1 MAKQN
6 KGRKFFAASATAALV
21 ASAIVPVASAA
32 QVNDYNKISD
42 YAKEAVQSLVDA
54 GVIQGDTNGNF
65 NPLNTVT
72 RAQAAEIFTKALEL
86 EADGDVNFKDVKK
99 GAWYYNSIAA
109 VVANGIFEGVSATE
123 FAPNKSLTRSE
134 AAKILVEAFGLEGS
148 ADLSQF
154 ADASSVKP
162 WAKSYLETAVAN
174 GVIQGSATNG
184 KTSLNPN
191 ASITRQDFALVFA
204 RTLELVETPAE
215 ATAVKAINNTT
226 VEVTFEDAVE
236 NVKALDFKIDGLEIK
251 NAAVKQTNKKV
262 VVLTTAAQTA
272 DKEYVVTL
280 DGENI
285 GKFKGVAA
293 VIPTAITFVDNTYS
307 IQATNGSQVTVKAQ
321 VTVPDG
327 QSKKDIP
334 VTFNVYT
341 GKNNDT
347 AINPQI
353 VGEAVTDENGVATY
367 TYTRYNGDTD
377 YVDAYATGAAAK
389 KATAK
394 VYWTS
399 PIGISDVTKETTVAN
414 NAKKVYQITGK
425 KNTTVY
431 VAFEENLNVTP
442 DKGVTT
448 AKVEGF
454 TTWTLDSNGNK
465 LAGSANGYPY
475 EFTTGGKAVT
485 EVLLDANGKA
495 NLVVTGVNA
504 SVTPV
509 VYEVTDAYAGAKTSS
524 TTSVDFS
531 YDKTAKQV
539 KGSKVTFQQTQILG
553 LTVAAEGKA
562 NAATWKNAKEMGG
575 RDYVATVK
583 TAAGAAA
590 VGTPVR
596 LAFNDKTTNN
606 LSTLRVYDVEGKEV
620 AKTTSGDVV
629 YFDGLT
635 TNSKGEVK
643 FTVTNSAANA
653 FATPT
658 VFIENG
664 TKAGLDSADLQQV
677 SEITYFSDVLA
688 SDYTSKLVSTT
699 STDTT
704 EVVTAFGANDDA
716 RFAYQLS
723 DQNGKPRAYD
733 KATSV
738 SFQVT
743 NTGASALT
751 VTVGTQVYTVSP
763 GGVGTYNAD
772 IVAGATEAVIYVKG
786 NGTSSATVIAT
797 PSTTGLALGQVSA
810 NVTFASGA
818 TTTAFSVD
826 KVKSTN
832 GVATADVVTF
842 TFNENVNVGNVT
854 VIAGSTVAALQAD
867 ATNAKVLRATFVNP
881 LVSGTANNQFKVSY
895 AGKVY
900 TFELQADGTFKQI

>member
-32 QVNDYNKISD
+32 QVNDYNKISG

-109 VVANGIFEGVSATE
+109 VVANGIFEGVSANE

-215 ATAVKAINNTT
+215 ATTVKAINNTT

-272 DKEYVVTL
+272 DKEYVVSL
-280 DGENI
+280 DGEEI

-394 VYWTS
+394 VYWTN
-399 PIGISDVTKETTVAN
+399 PIGISDVTKETTLAN

-448 AKVEGF
+448 AKVEGL
-454 TTWTLDSNGNK
+454 TTYTLNSNGNK
-465 LAGSANGYPY
+465 LAGTVNGYPY

-485 EVLLDANGKA
+485 EVVLDANGKA

-504 SVTPV
+504 TVTPV
-509 VYEVTDAYAGAKTSS
+509 VYEVTDAYVGTPITS
-524 TTSVDFS
+524 TTDFS

-553 LTVAAEGKA
+553 LTVVAEGKA
-562 NAATWKNAKEMGG
+562 NAATRFDDKQMGG

-583 TAAGAAA
+583 TAAGVAA
-590 VGTPVR
+590 VGTPVK

-606 LSTLRVYDVEGKEV
+606 LSTLKIYDADGKEV
-620 AKTTSGDVV
+620 TNRTTSGDVV

-658 VFIENG
+658 VFIDNG
-664 TKAGLDSADLQQV
+664 TKPGTLDAADLQQV
-677 SEITYFSDVLA
+677 GEITYFSNVLP

-699 STDTT
+699 TADTT
-704 EVVTAFGANDDA
+704 EVVTAFGANDVA

-723 DQNGKPRAYD
+723 DQNGKPRAYSQP
-733 KATSV
+733 TTV
-738 SFQVT
+738 SFQIT

-751 VTVGTQVYTVSP
+751 VTVNGQVSTVSP
-763 GGVGTYNAD
+763 GGVETYSATIAAN
-772 IVAGATEAVIYVKG
+772 GTEAEIFVKG
-786 NGTSSATVIAT
+786 TGTTSATVIAT
-797 PSTTGLALGQVSA
+797 PSTTGLALGQVST

-818 TTTAFSVD
+818 TTTAFTVD

-854 VIAGSTVAALQAD
+854 VIAGSTVAAIQAD

>member
-109 VVANGIFEGVSATE
+109 VVANGIFEGVSANE

-148 ADLSQF
+148 ADLGQF

-215 ATAVKAINNTT
+215 ATTVKAINNTT
-226 VEVTFEDAVE
+226 VEVTFEDEVE

-272 DKEYVVTL
+272 DKEYVVSL
-280 DGENI
+280 DGEEI

-341 GKNNDT
+341 NKNNDT

-353 VGEAVTDENGVATY
+353 IGEAVTDENGVATY
-367 TYTRYNGDTD
+367 TYTRYNGDVD
-377 YVDAYATGAAAK
+377 FVDAYATGAAAK

-399 PIGISDVTKETTVAN
+399 PIAISDVTKETTLAN

-454 TTWTLDSNGNK
+454 TTWNLDSNGNK
-465 LAGSANGYPY
+465 SGISPTGYPY

-495 NLVVTGVNA
+495 NLVVTGTNA
-504 SVTPV
+504 AVTPV
-509 VYEVTDAYAGAKTSS
+509 VYEVTGAYAGTPITS
-524 TTSVDFS
+524 TTDFS

-553 LTVAAEGKA
+553 LTLVAEGKA
-562 NAATWKNAKEMGG
+562 NAATRFDDTQIGG

-583 TAAGAAA
+583 TAAGVAA
-590 VGTPVR
+590 VGTPVK

-606 LSTLRVYDVEGKEV
+606 LSTLKIYDADGKEV
-620 AKTTSGDVV
+620 TNRTTSGDVV
-629 YFDGLT
+629 YFEGLT

-653 FATPT
+653 YATPT
-658 VFIENG
+658 VFIDNG
-664 TKAGLDSADLQQV
+664 TKPGTLDAADLQQV
-677 SEITYFSDVLA
+677 GEITYFSNVLP

-699 STDTT
+699 TADTT
-704 EVVTAFGANDDA
+704 EVVTAFGANDVA

-723 DQNGKPRAYD
+723 DQNGKPRAYSQP
-733 KATSV
+733 TTV
-738 SFQVT
+738 SFQIT

-751 VTVGTQVYTVSP
+751 VTVNGQVSTVSP
-763 GGVGTYNAD
+763 GGVETYSATIAANK
-772 IVAGATEAVIYVKG
+772 TEAEIFVKG
-786 NGTSSATVIAT
+786 TGTTSATVIAT
-797 PSTTGLALGQVSA
+797 PSTTGLALGQVST

-818 TTTAFSVD
+818 TTTAFTVD

-854 VIAGSTVAALQAD
+854 VIAGSTVAAIQAD